1 VVVNTLRVSRVGRS
15 RCKQQDSEGF
25 DAGILDAVDSDVD
38 TLNISIMIGHSLC
51 SEMEDNSKDTVAFL
65 DKLEVLSK
73 SKTREDY

>member
-1 VVVNTLRVSRVGRS
+1 M
-15 RCKQQDSEGF
+15 
-25 DAGILDAVDSDVD
+25 DSDVD